1 MIIYGTID
9 YPVHIASRP
18 YLNPQR
24 LRAVIPLMGRVTK
37 GAGQITSDG
46 VMNLRGYT
54 RMVTL
59 DRFRVHSPFTFA
71 QIEVMVYTTMD

>member
-1 MIIYGTID
+1 M
-9 YPVHIASRP
+9 
-18 YLNPQR
+18 
-24 LRAVIPLMGRVTK
+24 IPLMGRVTK